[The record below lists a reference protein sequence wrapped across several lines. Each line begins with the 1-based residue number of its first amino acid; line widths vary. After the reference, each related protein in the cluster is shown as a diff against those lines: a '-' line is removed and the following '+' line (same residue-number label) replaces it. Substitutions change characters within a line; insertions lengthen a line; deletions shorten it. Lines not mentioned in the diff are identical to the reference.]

1 MSSNSPQFVHFS
13 ICLVALVVRK
23 GLVFRIS
30 ATSTGRK
37 YCCNR
42 WTFQTP
48 SANMKSD
55 TQGYQHHPCMV
66 IGLQF
71 ESHGYICSIS
81 YMPYHSLFHLWT
93 QCSLLHLCPYANSVT
108 KYIELSN
115 VRYHSLLFSFFITL
129 PHIRFINNF
138 SPELFP
144 VSQKT

>member
-1 MSSNSPQFVHFS
+1 MSSKLSTVRAFLYLLGCFGS
-13 ICLVALVVRK
+13 RK

-55 TQGYQHHPCMV
+55 TQRYQHHPCMV
-66 IGLQF
+66 IGLWF
-71 ESHGYICSIS
+71 ESHAYICSIS

-115 VRYHSLLFSFFITL
+115 VRYHNLLFSFFITL
-129 PHIRFINNF
+129 PHIRFVNF
-138 SPELFP
+138 SPELFH